1 MKKLGLTALTALV
14 GILPI
19 EASAG
24 NAKYYGSVSDAI
36 PSFAKLTSPYNLPGR
51 VNGGTWL
58 ELHQGRY
65 YAESNFKRRVAPGL
79 DMKAQTNHPD
89 NLVGRVGIGM
99 STEPPL
105 PDCASAEVTA
115 FPFFFDKTGKINRSE
130 INYSAS
136 ANLPYGVKASSFGE
150 WTLQKRL
157 EWIYGEVE
165 LEKPVRDK
173 FSIGWNIPLRNPGKG
188 ALPSG
193 FGHRVTVKAKF

>member
-24 NAKYYGSVSDAI
+24 EAKGYSSISDAI
-36 PSFAKLTSPYNLPGR
+36 PSFAKLSSSYTLPER

-65 YAESNFKRRVAPGL
+65 YAESNFKRRISSRL
-79 DMKAQTNHPD
+79 NIKAQTNHPD
-89 NLVGRVGIGM
+89 DLLGRVGIG
-99 STEPPL
+99 
-105 PDCASAEVTA
+105 ASAELPLPKGDSAELTA
-115 FPFFFDKTGKINRSE
+115 FPVFFDRTGRIDRSE
-130 INYSAS
+130 LNYSAS
-136 ANLPYGVKASSFGE
+136 VKLPYGIKANSFGE
-150 WTLQKRL
+150 WTLQNKL

-165 LEKPVRDK
+165 LETQVRDQL
-173 FSIGWNIPLRNPGKG
+173 SIGWNIPLRNPRKG

-193 FGHRVTVKAKF
+193 FGHRITVKAKF